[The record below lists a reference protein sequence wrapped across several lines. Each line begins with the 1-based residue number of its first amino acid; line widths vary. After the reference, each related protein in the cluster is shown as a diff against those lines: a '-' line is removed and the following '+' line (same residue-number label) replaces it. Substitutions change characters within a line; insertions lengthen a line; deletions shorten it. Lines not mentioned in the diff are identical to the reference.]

1 MRGKYS
7 KNKFSNNSHKL
18 YKYIKKLKTNWKL
31 SKKIWKKKEELI
43 MNLFDNLELAGSSE
57 SNSLKV

>member
-7 KNKFSNNSHKL
+7 KDKFSNNSHKL
-18 YKYIKKLKTNWKL
+18 YKYLKKLKNKL
-31 SKKIWKKKEELI
+31 KTFKKNMRKKEELI
-43 MNLFDNLELAGSSE
+43 MILFDILELVESSE